1 MKKSDLQ
8 DIFNGGSQ
16 VIYPGKYSPL
26 TCNWGEVLHDIQRNR
41 ISTSRPLINIIESK
55 NHYRV
60 DIAAPGH
67 QKEDFLIHLKK
78 RKVDI
83 VAMKPATKTSEQLVY
98 HSHQFNYDC
107 FEHKFFLPDDVDADT
122 INAEYKSGIL
132 SLFLAK
138 TNKPE
143 EESVHRII
151 VY

>member
-16 VIYPGKYSPL
+16 VIYPGKYSPI
-26 TCNWGEVLHDIQRNR
+26 TCNWGEVLRDIQRNR
-41 ISTSRPLINIIESK
+41 ISTSTPLVNVIESK

-83 VAMKPATKTSEQLVY
+83 VSMKSATKESEPQVY
-98 HSHQFNYDC
+98 HSHEFNYDC
-107 FEHKFFLPDDVDADT
+107 FEYRFLLPEDVDADT

-138 TNKPE
+138 TSKPE
-143 EESVHRII
+143 DESVHRII

>member
-8 DIFNGGSQ
+8 DFYSGGSQ
-16 VIYPGKYSPL
+16 FIYPGKYSSL
-26 TCNWGEVLHDIQRNR
+26 SCNWSEVLKDIQRNR
-41 ISTSRPLINIIESK
+41 VSSTRPLVNIIESK
-55 NHYRV
+55 DHYQF

-83 VAMKPATKTSEQLVY
+83 VALKPAKKMDETIVY
-98 HSHQFNYDC
+98 HRHEFNLEC
-107 FEHKFFLPDDVDADT
+107 FEHSFVMPEDVDADT
-122 INAEYKSGIL
+122 ISAEYKSGIL
-132 SLFLAK
+132 SLYMAK
-138 TNKPE
+138 TSKPE